1 MHEYSIWGSN
11 NMYRINVIT
20 NESFE
25 RYLDFLNR
33 RDIFESRRRKLK
45 REGRFDNLDLDDIT
59 ADITAPTDGE
69 IDDAKRELDLFDDIA
84 IKTGASDVKVDVDG
98 QLRLLDLDPVGSPV
112 RKHKED
118 DKFRDLDFDET
129 DKKVSKSK
137 SNIGNVIGS
146 LDYDDDIDTSE
157 VAASIDDVYAC
168 LSSDDPRT
176 VSAMIKRYSVD
187 IKDRNKIRDAMLVQ
201 ATNLNLP
208 CLKILCGDMDI
219 KLTAKEKKLGFIDES
234 DIIATL
240 DKLKAIASSLTGAN
254 NTYGLIPNAI
264 VACTQESQIDCMN
277 VVDFLKE
284 WCGLPIMP
292 LYFRGAMIRHCYDLA
307 SYLYDEIDGDLSLDI
322 FTGPKGIINRM
333 KQLDDIPQQ
342 LMIKI
347 ASSFIKLKSVKS
359 DIIGDMIIAMSRSG
373 GKRSI
378 KMILDTLRGYKREFV
393 IDYIDDTDASAMDI
407 ITSLLD

>member
-1 MHEYSIWGSN
+1 MGSN

-59 ADITAPTDGE
+59 SDITAPTDSE

-129 DKKVSKSK
+129 GKKVSKSK
-137 SNIGNVIGS
+137 SNIGNAIGS

-187 IKDRNKIRDAMLVQ
+187 IKDRDKIRDAMLVQ

-208 CLKILCGDMDI
+208 CIKILCGDMDI

-234 DIIATL
+234 DISAAL
-240 DKLKAIASSLTGAN
+240 DRLNAIASSLTGAN

-322 FTGPKGIINRM
+322 FTGQKGLINRM
-333 KQLDDIPQQ
+333 KKLDDIPQQ

-373 GKRSI
+373 GKRPI
-378 KMILDTLRGYKREFV
+378 KLILDTLSDYKREFV
-393 IDYIDDTDASAMDI
+393 IDYIDDTDSSAMDVV
-407 ITSLLD
+407 TSLLD

>member
-1 MHEYSIWGSN
+1 MHEYSIWGLH

-59 ADITAPTDGE
+59 ADITAPTDSE

-129 DKKVSKSK
+129 GNKVSKSK
-137 SNIGNVIGS
+137 SNIGNAIGS

-187 IKDRNKIRDAMLVQ
+187 IKDRDKIRDAMLVQ

-208 CLKILCGDMDI
+208 CIKILCGDMDI

-234 DIIATL
+234 DISAAL
-240 DKLKAIASSLTGAN
+240 DRLNAIASSLTGAN

-307 SYLYDEIDGDLSLDI
+307 SYLYDEIDGELSLDI

-333 KQLDDIPQQ
+333 KKLDDIPQQ

-373 GKRSI
+373 GKRPI
-378 KMILDTLRGYKREFV
+378 KMILDTLSDYKREFV
-393 IDYIDDTDASAMDI
+393 IDYIDDTDSSAMDVV
-407 ITSLLD
+407 TSLLD

>member
-1 MHEYSIWGSN
+1 MGSN

-59 ADITAPTDGE
+59 SDITAPTDSE

-129 DKKVSKSK
+129 GKKVSKSK

-208 CLKILCGDMDI
+208 CIKILCGDMDI

-234 DIIATL
+234 DISAAL
-240 DKLKAIASSLTGAN
+240 DRLNAIASSLTGAN

-333 KQLDDIPQQ
+333 KKLDDIPQQ

-373 GKRSI
+373 GKKSI
-378 KMILDTLRGYKREFV
+378 KMILDTLSDYKREFV
-393 IDYIDDTDASAMDI
+393 IDYIEDTDASAMDVV
-407 ITSLLD
+407 TSLLD

>member
-1 MHEYSIWGSN
+1 MHEYGYMESN
-11 NMYRINVIT
+11 NMYSINVIT

-45 REGRFDNLDLDDIT
+45 YEGRFDNLDLDDIT

-84 IKTGASDVKVDVDG
+84 IKTGASDVRVDSDG

-112 RKHKED
+112 SKHKED
-118 DKFRDLDFDET
+118 DKFRELDFDET
-129 DKKVSKSK
+129 GKKVSKSK
-137 SNIGNVIGS
+137 SNIGNAIGS
-146 LDYDDDIDTSE
+146 LDYDDDIDTSD

-187 IKDRNKIRDAMLVQ
+187 IKDRDKIRDAMLVQ

-234 DIIATL
+234 DISAAL
-240 DKLKAIASSLTGAN
+240 DRLNAIASSLTGAN

-284 WCGLPIMP
+284 WCGLPIIP

-307 SYLYDEIDGDLSLDI
+307 SYLYDELDDDLSLDL
-322 FTGPKGIINRM
+322 FTGQKGLINRM
-333 KQLDDIPQQ
+333 KQLDDIPPQ

-378 KMILDTLRGYKREFV
+378 KMILDALSGYKREFV
-393 IDYIDDTDASAMDI
+393 IDYIDDTDTSAMDVV
-407 ITSLLD
+407 TSLLD

>member
-1 MHEYSIWGSN
+1 MHEYGYMESN
-11 NMYRINVIT
+11 NMYSINVIT

-59 ADITAPTDGE
+59 ADITVPTDGE

-84 IKTGASDVKVDVDG
+84 IKTGASDVNVDSDG

-112 RKHKED
+112 SKHKED
-118 DKFRDLDFDET
+118 DKFRELDFDET
-129 DKKVSKSK
+129 GKKVSKSK

-146 LDYDDDIDTSE
+146 LDYDDDIDTSD

-234 DIIATL
+234 DISMAL

-284 WCGLPIMP
+284 WCDLPIIP

-307 SYLYDEIDGDLSLDI
+307 SYLYDELDDDLSLDL
-322 FTGPKGIINRM
+322 FTGPKGLINRM

-378 KMILDTLRGYKREFV
+378 KMILDTLSGYKREFV

>member
-1 MHEYSIWGSN
+1 MHEYGYMESN
-11 NMYRINVIT
+11 NMYSINVIT

-25 RYLDFLNR
+25 RYLDFLNT
-33 RDIFESRRRKLK
+33 RDIFEFRRRKLK
-45 REGRFDNLDLDDIT
+45 YEGRFDSLDLDDIT
-59 ADITAPTDGE
+59 TDITAPTDGE

-84 IKTGASDVKVDVDG
+84 IKTGANDVKVDSDG

-118 DKFRDLDFDET
+118 DKFRELDFDET
-129 DKKVSKSK
+129 GKKVSKSK

-146 LDYDDDIDTSE
+146 LDYDDDIDTSD

-234 DIIATL
+234 DISAAL
-240 DKLKAIASSLTGAN
+240 DRLNIIASSLTGAN

-284 WCGLPIMP
+284 WCGLPIIP

-307 SYLYDEIDGDLSLDI
+307 SYLYDELDDDLSLDL
-322 FTGPKGIINRM
+322 FTGQKGLINRM
-333 KQLDDIPQQ
+333 KQLDDIPPQ

-378 KMILDTLRGYKREFV
+378 KMILDTLSDYKREFV
-393 IDYIDDTDASAMDI
+393 IDYIDDTDASVMDVV
-407 ITSLLD
+407 TSLLD

>member
-1 MHEYSIWGSN
+1 MGSN

-59 ADITAPTDGE
+59 ADITAPTDSE

-84 IKTGASDVKVDVDG
+84 IKTGASDVKVDADG

-129 DKKVSKSK
+129 GKKVSKSK
-137 SNIGNVIGS
+137 SNIGNAIGS

-187 IKDRNKIRDAMLVQ
+187 IKDRDKIRDAMLVQ
-201 ATNLNLP
+201 ATKLNLP
-208 CLKILCGDMDI
+208 CIKILCGDMDI

-234 DIIATL
+234 DISAAL
-240 DKLKAIASSLTGAN
+240 DRLNAIASSLTGAN

-307 SYLYDEIDGDLSLDI
+307 SYLYEEIDGDLSLDI
-322 FTGPKGIINRM
+322 LTGPKGLINRM
-333 KQLDDIPQQ
+333 KKLDDIPQQ

-378 KMILDTLRGYKREFV
+378 KMILDTLSDYKREFV
-393 IDYIDDTDASAMDI
+393 IDYIDDTDSSAMDVV
-407 ITSLLD
+407 TSLLD

>member
-1 MHEYSIWGSN
+1 MGSN

-59 ADITAPTDGE
+59 ADITAPTNSE

-98 QLRLLDLDPVGSPV
+98 QLRLLDLDPVGSQV

-129 DKKVSKSK
+129 GKKVSKSK

-187 IKDRNKIRDAMLVQ
+187 IKDHDKIRDAMLVQ

-208 CLKILCGDMDI
+208 CIKILCGDMDI

-234 DIIATL
+234 DISAAL
-240 DKLKAIASSLTGAN
+240 DRLNAIASSLTGAN

-322 FTGPKGIINRM
+322 FTGPKGLINRM
-333 KQLDDIPQQ
+333 KKLDDIPQQ

-359 DIIGDMIIAMSRSG
+359 DIIGDMIIAMSRSD
-373 GKRSI
+373 GKRPI
-378 KMILDTLRGYKREFV
+378 KLILDTLSDYKREFV
-393 IDYIDDTDASAMDI
+393 IDYIDDTDSSAMDVV
-407 ITSLLD
+407 TSLLD

>member
-1 MHEYSIWGSN
+1 MGSN

-45 REGRFDNLDLDDIT
+45 YEGRFDNLDLDDIT
-59 ADITAPTDGE
+59 ADITAPTDSE

-84 IKTGASDVKVDVDG
+84 IKTGASDIKVDVDG

-129 DKKVSKSK
+129 GKKVSKSK

-187 IKDRNKIRDAMLVQ
+187 IKDRDKIRDAMLIQ

-234 DIIATL
+234 DISAAL
-240 DKLKAIASSLTGAN
+240 DRLNAIASSLTGAN

-322 FTGPKGIINRM
+322 FTGTKGLINRM
-333 KQLDDIPQQ
+333 KKLDDIPQQ

-359 DIIGDMIIAMSRSG
+359 DIIGDMIIVMSRSG
-373 GKRSI
+373 GKRAI
-378 KMILDTLRGYKREFV
+378 KMILDTLSDYKLEFV
-393 IDYIDDTDASAMDI
+393 IDYIDDTDSSAMDVV
-407 ITSLLD
+407 TSLLD

>member
-1 MHEYSIWGSN
+1 MHEYSIWGLH

-59 ADITAPTDGE
+59 ADITAPTDSE

-129 DKKVSKSK
+129 GNKVSKSK
-137 SNIGNVIGS
+137 SNIGNAIGS

-187 IKDRNKIRDAMLVQ
+187 IKDRDKIRDAMLVQ

-208 CLKILCGDMDI
+208 CIKILCGDMDI

-234 DIIATL
+234 DISAAL
-240 DKLKAIASSLTGAN
+240 DRLNAIASSLTGAN

-322 FTGPKGIINRM
+322 FTGTKGIINRM
-333 KQLDDIPQQ
+333 KKLDDIPQQ

-373 GKRSI
+373 GKRPI
-378 KMILDTLRGYKREFV
+378 KMILDTLSDYKREFV
-393 IDYIDDTDASAMDI
+393 IDYIDDTDSSAMDVV
-407 ITSLLD
+407 TSLLD

>member
-1 MHEYSIWGSN
+1 MGSN

-59 ADITAPTDGE
+59 SDITAPTDSE

-129 DKKVSKSK
+129 GKKVSKSK

-187 IKDRNKIRDAMLVQ
+187 IKDRDKIRDAMLVQ

-208 CLKILCGDMDI
+208 CIKILCGDMDI

-234 DIIATL
+234 DISAAL
-240 DKLKAIASSLTGAN
+240 DRLNAIASSLTGAN

-322 FTGPKGIINRM
+322 FTGPKGLINRM
-333 KQLDDIPQQ
+333 KKLDDIPQQ

-373 GKRSI
+373 GKRPI
-378 KMILDTLRGYKREFV
+378 KMILDALSDYKREFV
-393 IDYIDDTDASAMDI
+393 IDYIDDTDSSAMDVV
-407 ITSLLD
+407 TSLLD

>member
-59 ADITAPTDGE
+59 SDITAPTDSE

-98 QLRLLDLDPVGSPV
+98 QLRLLDLDPVGSQV

-129 DKKVSKSK
+129 GKKVSKSK

-187 IKDRNKIRDAMLVQ
+187 IKDRDKIRDAMLVQ

-208 CLKILCGDMDI
+208 CIKILCGDMDI

-234 DIIATL
+234 DISAAL
-240 DKLKAIASSLTGAN
+240 DRLNAIASSLTGAN

-322 FTGPKGIINRM
+322 FTGPKGLINRM
-333 KQLDDIPQQ
+333 KKLDDIPQQ

-373 GKRSI
+373 GKRPI
-378 KMILDTLRGYKREFV
+378 KLILDTLSDYKREFV
-393 IDYIDDTDASAMDI
+393 IDYIDDTDSSAMDVV
-407 ITSLLD
+407 TSLLD

>member
-1 MHEYSIWGSN
+1 MYEYSILGYN

-45 REGRFDNLDLDDIT
+45 YEGRFDNLDLDDIT

-84 IKTGASDVKVDVDG
+84 IKTGANDVKVDVDG
-98 QLRLLDLDPVGSPV
+98 QLRLLDLDPVGNPV

-129 DKKVSKSK
+129 GKKVSKSK
-137 SNIGNVIGS
+137 SNIGNAIGS
-146 LDYDDDIDTSE
+146 LDYDDDIDTSD

-187 IKDRNKIRDAMLVQ
+187 IKDRDKIRDAMLVQ

-234 DIIATL
+234 DISAAL
-240 DKLKAIASSLTGAN
+240 DRLNAIASSLTGAN

-264 VACTQESQIDCMN
+264 AACTQESQIDCMN

-307 SYLYDEIDGDLSLDI
+307 SYLYDEIDGNLSLDI
-322 FTGPKGIINRM
+322 FTGPKGLINRM

-347 ASSFIKLKSVKS
+347 AASFIKLKSVKS

-373 GKRSI
+373 GNRSI
-378 KMILDTLRGYKREFV
+378 KMILDTLSDYKREFI
-393 IDYIDDTDASAMDI
+393 IDYIDDTDTSAMDVV
-407 ITSLLD
+407 TSLLD

>member
-1 MHEYSIWGSN
+1 MGYN

-33 RDIFESRRRKLK
+33 CDIFESRRRKLK

-59 ADITAPTDGE
+59 ADITAPTDSE
-69 IDDAKRELDLFDDIA
+69 IDYAKRELDLFDDIA
-84 IKTGASDVKVDVDG
+84 IKTGASDVKVDADG

-129 DKKVSKSK
+129 GKKVSKSK
-137 SNIGNVIGS
+137 SNIGNAIGS

-187 IKDRNKIRDAMLVQ
+187 IKDRDKIKDAMLVQ

-208 CLKILCGDMDI
+208 CIKILCGDMDI
-219 KLTAKEKKLGFIDES
+219 KFTAKEKKLGFIDES
-234 DIIATL
+234 DISAAL
-240 DKLKAIASSLTGAN
+240 DRLNAIASSLTGAN

-322 FTGPKGIINRM
+322 FTGPKGLINRM
-333 KQLDDIPQQ
+333 KKLDDIPQQ
-342 LMIKI
+342 LMLKI

-378 KMILDTLRGYKREFV
+378 KMIFDTLSDYKREFV
-393 IDYIDDTDASAMDI
+393 IDYIDDTDSSAMDVV
-407 ITSLLD
+407 TSLLD

>member
-1 MHEYSIWGSN
+1 MGYN

-25 RYLDFLNR
+25 RYLDLLNR
-33 RDIFESRRRKLK
+33 CDIFESRRRKLK

-59 ADITAPTDGE
+59 ADITAPTDSE

-98 QLRLLDLDPVGSPV
+98 RLRLLDLDPVGSPV

-129 DKKVSKSK
+129 GKKVSKSK
-137 SNIGNVIGS
+137 SNIGNAIGS

-157 VAASIDDVYAC
+157 FAASIDDVYAC

-187 IKDRNKIRDAMLVQ
+187 IKDRDKIRDAMLVQ

-208 CLKILCGDMDI
+208 CIKILCGDMDI

-234 DIIATL
+234 DISAAL
-240 DKLKAIASSLTGAN
+240 DRLNAIASSLTGAN

-322 FTGPKGIINRM
+322 FTGQKGLINRM
-333 KQLDDIPQQ
+333 KKLDDIPQQ

-378 KMILDTLRGYKREFV
+378 KMILDTLSDYKREFV
-393 IDYIDDTDASAMDI
+393 IDYISDTDSSAMDVV
-407 ITSLLD
+407 TSLLD

>member
-1 MHEYSIWGSN
+1 MGSN

-129 DKKVSKSK
+129 GKKFSKSK

-187 IKDRNKIRDAMLVQ
+187 IKDHNKIRDAMLVQ

>member
-1 MHEYSIWGSN
+1 MGSN

-59 ADITAPTDGE
+59 SDITAPTDSE

-129 DKKVSKSK
+129 GKKVSKSK

-187 IKDRNKIRDAMLVQ
+187 IKDRDKIRDAMLVQ

-208 CLKILCGDMDI
+208 CIKILCGDMDI

-234 DIIATL
+234 DISAAL
-240 DKLKAIASSLTGAN
+240 DRLKAIASSLTGAN

-322 FTGPKGIINRM
+322 FTGPKGLINRM
-333 KQLDDIPQQ
+333 KKLDDIPQQ

-359 DIIGDMIIAMSRSG
+359 DIIGDMIIAMSRSD

-378 KMILDTLRGYKREFV
+378 KMILDTLSDYKREFV
-393 IDYIDDTDASAMDI
+393 IDYIDDTDSSAMDVV
-407 ITSLLD
+407 TSLLD

>member
-1 MHEYSIWGSN
+1 MHEYGYMESN
-11 NMYRINVIT
+11 NMYSINVIT

-25 RYLDFLNR
+25 RYLDFLNTL
-33 RDIFESRRRKLK
+33 DIFESRRRKLK
-45 REGRFDNLDLDDIT
+45 YEGRFDSLDLDDIT
-59 ADITAPTDGE
+59 TDITAPTDGE

-84 IKTGASDVKVDVDG
+84 IKTGANDVKVDSDG

-118 DKFRDLDFDET
+118 DKFRELDFDET
-129 DKKVSKSK
+129 GKKVSKSK

-146 LDYDDDIDTSE
+146 LDYDDDIDTSD

-234 DIIATL
+234 DISAAL
-240 DKLKAIASSLTGAN
+240 DRLNIIASSLTGAN

-284 WCGLPIMP
+284 WCGLPIIP

-307 SYLYDEIDGDLSLDI
+307 SYLYDELDDDLSLDL
-322 FTGPKGIINRM
+322 FTGPKGLINRM
-333 KQLDDIPQQ
+333 KQLDDIPPQ

-378 KMILDTLRGYKREFV
+378 KMILDTLSDYKREFV
-393 IDYIDDTDASAMDI
+393 IDYIDDTDASVMDVV
-407 ITSLLD
+407 TSLLD

>member
-1 MHEYSIWGSN
+1 MHEYGYMESN
-11 NMYRINVIT
+11 NMYSINVIT

-25 RYLDFLNR
+25 RYLDFLNT

-45 REGRFDNLDLDDIT
+45 YEGRFDSLDLDDIT
-59 ADITAPTDGE
+59 TDITAPTDGE

-84 IKTGASDVKVDVDG
+84 IKTGANDVKVDSDG

-118 DKFRDLDFDET
+118 DKFRELDFDET
-129 DKKVSKSK
+129 GKKVSKSK

-146 LDYDDDIDTSE
+146 LDYDDDIDISD

-187 IKDRNKIRDAMLVQ
+187 IKDRNKIIDAMLVQ

-234 DIIATL
+234 DINAAL
-240 DKLKAIASSLTGAN
+240 DRLNIIASSLTGAN

-284 WCGLPIMP
+284 WCGLPIIP

-307 SYLYDEIDGDLSLDI
+307 SYLYDELDDDLSLDL
-322 FTGPKGIINRM
+322 FTGQKGLINRM
-333 KQLDDIPQQ
+333 KQLDDIPPQ

-378 KMILDTLRGYKREFV
+378 KMILDALSDYKREFV
-393 IDYIDDTDASAMDI
+393 IDYIDDTDASVMDVV
-407 ITSLLD
+407 TSLLD

>member
-1 MHEYSIWGSN
+1 MHEYSIWGLH

-59 ADITAPTDGE
+59 TDITAPTDSE

-129 DKKVSKSK
+129 GKKVSKSK

-187 IKDRNKIRDAMLVQ
+187 IKDRDKIRDAMLVQ

-208 CLKILCGDMDI
+208 CIKILCGDMDI

-234 DIIATL
+234 DISAAL
-240 DKLKAIASSLTGAN
+240 DRLNAIASSLTGAN

-322 FTGPKGIINRM
+322 FTGPKGLINRM
-333 KQLDDIPQQ
+333 KKLDDIPQQ

-373 GKRSI
+373 GKRPI
-378 KMILDTLRGYKREFV
+378 KLILDTLSDYKREFV
-393 IDYIDDTDASAMDI
+393 IDYIDDTDSSAMDVV
-407 ITSLLD
+407 TSLLD

>member
-1 MHEYSIWGSN
+1 MGSN

-59 ADITAPTDGE
+59 SDITAPTDSE

-129 DKKVSKSK
+129 GKKVSKSK

-187 IKDRNKIRDAMLVQ
+187 IKDRDKIRDAMLVQ

-208 CLKILCGDMDI
+208 CIKILCGDMDI

-234 DIIATL
+234 DISAAL
-240 DKLKAIASSLTGAN
+240 DRLNAIASSLTGAN

-322 FTGPKGIINRM
+322 FTGPKGLINRM
-333 KQLDDIPQQ
+333 KKLDDIPQQ

-347 ASSFIKLKSVKS
+347 ASSLIKLKSVKS
-359 DIIGDMIIAMSRSG
+359 DIIGDMIIAMSRSD
-373 GKRSI
+373 GKRPI
-378 KMILDTLRGYKREFV
+378 KLILDTLSDYKREFV
-393 IDYIDDTDASAMDI
+393 IDYIDDTDSSAMDVV
-407 ITSLLD
+407 TSLLD

>member
-1 MHEYSIWGSN
+1 MGSN

-45 REGRFDNLDLDDIT
+45 LEGRFDNLDLDDIT
-59 ADITAPTDGE
+59 ADITAPTDSE

-129 DKKVSKSK
+129 GKKVSKSK

-187 IKDRNKIRDAMLVQ
+187 IKDRDKIRDAMLVQ

-208 CLKILCGDMDI
+208 CIKILCGDMDI

-234 DIIATL
+234 DISAAL
-240 DKLKAIASSLTGAN
+240 DRLNAIASSLTGAN

-322 FTGPKGIINRM
+322 FTGPKGLINRM
-333 KQLDDIPQQ
+333 KKLDDIPQQ

-373 GKRSI
+373 GKRPI
-378 KMILDTLRGYKREFV
+378 KLILDALSDYKREFV
-393 IDYIDDTDASAMDI
+393 IDYIDDTDSSAMDVV
-407 ITSLLD
+407 TSLLD

>member
-1 MHEYSIWGSN
+1 MGSN

-45 REGRFDNLDLDDIT
+45 YEGRFDNLDLDDIT
-59 ADITAPTDGE
+59 ADITAPTNSE

-84 IKTGASDVKVDVDG
+84 IKTGASDVKVDADG

-112 RKHKED
+112 HKHKED

-129 DKKVSKSK
+129 GKKVSKSK

-187 IKDRNKIRDAMLVQ
+187 IKDRDKIRDAMLVQ

-234 DIIATL
+234 DISAAL
-240 DKLKAIASSLTGAN
+240 DRLNVIASSLTGAN

-264 VACTQESQIDCMN
+264 VACTKESQIDCMN

-307 SYLYDEIDGDLSLDI
+307 SYLYDEIDGDLPLDI
-322 FTGPKGIINRM
+322 FIGQKGIINRM
-333 KQLDDIPQQ
+333 KKLDDIPQQ

-373 GKRSI
+373 GKRPI
-378 KMILDTLRGYKREFV
+378 KMILDTLSDYKREFV
-393 IDYIDDTDASAMDI
+393 IDYIDDTDASAMDVV
-407 ITSLLD
+407 TSLLY

>member
-1 MHEYSIWGSN
+1 MGYN

-59 ADITAPTDGE
+59 ADITAPTDSE

-129 DKKVSKSK
+129 GKKVSKSK
-137 SNIGNVIGS
+137 SNIGNAIGS

-187 IKDRNKIRDAMLVQ
+187 IKDRDKIRDAMLVQ

-208 CLKILCGDMDI
+208 CIKILCGDMDI

-234 DIIATL
+234 DISAAL
-240 DKLKAIASSLTGAN
+240 DRLNAIASSLTGAN

-307 SYLYDEIDGDLSLDI
+307 SYLYEEIDGDLSLDI
-322 FTGPKGIINRM
+322 FTGPKGLINRM
-333 KQLDDIPQQ
+333 KKLDDIPQQ
-342 LMIKI
+342 LMLKI

-359 DIIGDMIIAMSRSG
+359 DIIGDMIIVMSRSG
-373 GKRSI
+373 GKRPI
-378 KMILDTLRGYKREFV
+378 KMILDTLSDYKREFV
-393 IDYIDDTDASAMDI
+393 IDYIDDTDSSAMDVV
-407 ITSLLD
+407 TSLLD

>member
-1 MHEYSIWGSN
+1 MHEYGYMESN
-11 NMYRINVIT
+11 NMYSINVIT

-25 RYLDFLNR
+25 RYLDFLNT
-33 RDIFESRRRKLK
+33 RDIFEFRRRKLK
-45 REGRFDNLDLDDIT
+45 YEGRFDSLDLDDIT
-59 ADITAPTDGE
+59 TDITAPTDGE

-84 IKTGASDVKVDVDG
+84 IKTGANDVKVDSDG

-118 DKFRDLDFDET
+118 DKFRELDFDET
-129 DKKVSKSK
+129 GKKVSKSK

-146 LDYDDDIDTSE
+146 LDYDDDIDTSD

-234 DIIATL
+234 DINAAL
-240 DKLKAIASSLTGAN
+240 DRLNIIASSLTGAN

-284 WCGLPIMP
+284 WCGLPIIP

-307 SYLYDEIDGDLSLDI
+307 SYLYDELDDDLSLDL
-322 FTGPKGIINRM
+322 FTGPKGLINRM
-333 KQLDDIPQQ
+333 KQLDDIPPQ

-378 KMILDTLRGYKREFV
+378 KMILDALSDYKREFV
-393 IDYIDDTDASAMDI
+393 IDYIDDTDASVMDVV
-407 ITSLLD
+407 TSLLD

>member
-1 MHEYSIWGSN
+1 MHEYSIWGLH
-11 NMYRINVIT
+11 NMYIINVIT

-59 ADITAPTDGE
+59 TDITAPTDSE

-129 DKKVSKSK
+129 GKKVSKSK

-187 IKDRNKIRDAMLVQ
+187 IKDRDKIRDAMLVQ

-208 CLKILCGDMDI
+208 CIKILCGDMDI

-234 DIIATL
+234 DISAAL
-240 DKLKAIASSLTGAN
+240 DRLNAIASSLTGAN

-322 FTGPKGIINRM
+322 FTGPKGLINRM
-333 KQLDDIPQQ
+333 KKLDDIPQQ

-373 GKRSI
+373 GKRPI
-378 KMILDTLRGYKREFV
+378 KLILDTLSDYKREFV
-393 IDYIDDTDASAMDI
+393 IDYIDDTDASAMDVV
-407 ITSLLD
+407 TSLLD

>member
-1 MHEYSIWGSN
+1 MGSN

-59 ADITAPTDGE
+59 ADITAPTNSE

-129 DKKVSKSK
+129 GKKVSKSK

-187 IKDRNKIRDAMLVQ
+187 IKDRDKIRDAMLVQ

-208 CLKILCGDMDI
+208 CIKILCGDMDI

-234 DIIATL
+234 DISAAL
-240 DKLKAIASSLTGAN
+240 DRLNAIASSLTGAN

-292 LYFRGAMIRHCYDLA
+292 LYFRGAIIRHCYDLA

-322 FTGPKGIINRM
+322 FTGPKGLINRM
-333 KQLDDIPQQ
+333 KKLDDIPQQ

-373 GKRSI
+373 GKRPI
-378 KMILDTLRGYKREFV
+378 KLILDTLSDYKREFV
-393 IDYIDDTDASAMDI
+393 IDYIDDTDSSAMDVV
-407 ITSLLD
+407 TSLLD

>member
-1 MHEYSIWGSN
+1 MGSN

-59 ADITAPTDGE
+59 ADINVPTDSE
-69 IDDAKRELDLFDDIA
+69 IDDAKRELDLFDDIV

-98 QLRLLDLDPVGSPV
+98 QLILLDLDPVGSPV

-129 DKKVSKSK
+129 GKKVSKSK

-187 IKDRNKIRDAMLVQ
+187 IKDRDKIRDAMLVQ

-208 CLKILCGDMDI
+208 CIKILCGDMDI

-234 DIIATL
+234 DISAAL
-240 DKLKAIASSLTGAN
+240 DRLNAIASSLTGAN

-322 FTGPKGIINRM
+322 FTGPKGLINRM
-333 KQLDDIPQQ
+333 KKLDDIPQQ

-373 GKRSI
+373 GKRPI
-378 KMILDTLRGYKREFV
+378 KLILDTLSDYKREFV
-393 IDYIDDTDASAMDI
+393 IDYIDDTDSSAMDVV
-407 ITSLLD
+407 TSLLD

>member
-1 MHEYSIWGSN
+1 MGSN

-59 ADITAPTDGE
+59 ADITAPTDSE

-129 DKKVSKSK
+129 GKKVSKSK

-187 IKDRNKIRDAMLVQ
+187 IKDRDKIRDAMLVQ

-208 CLKILCGDMDI
+208 CIKILCGDMDI

-234 DIIATL
+234 DISAAL
-240 DKLKAIASSLTGAN
+240 DRLNAIASSLTGAN

-333 KQLDDIPQQ
+333 KKLDDIPQQ

-373 GKRSI
+373 GKRPI
-378 KMILDTLRGYKREFV
+378 KLILDTLSDYKREFV
-393 IDYIDDTDASAMDI
+393 IDYIDDTDSSAMDVV
-407 ITSLLD
+407 TSLLD

>member
-1 MHEYSIWGSN
+1 MHEYSIWGLH
-11 NMYRINVIT
+11 NMYIINVIT

-59 ADITAPTDGE
+59 TDITAPTDSE

-129 DKKVSKSK
+129 GKKVSKSK

-187 IKDRNKIRDAMLVQ
+187 IKDRDKIRDAMLVQ

-208 CLKILCGDMDI
+208 CIKILCGDMDI

-234 DIIATL
+234 DISAAL
-240 DKLKAIASSLTGAN
+240 DRLNAIASSLTGAN

-322 FTGPKGIINRM
+322 FTGPKGLINRM
-333 KQLDDIPQQ
+333 KKLDDIPQQ

-378 KMILDTLRGYKREFV
+378 KMILDALSGYKREFV
-393 IDYIDDTDASAMDI
+393 IDYIDDTDASAMDA